1 MYLLL
6 TRLLLPEGYGI
17 YISLLVV
24 PLIAGSL
31 VQMGMTRASIVELGR
46 GEIPEKKII
55 STVFSVWIITS
66 SAGIVLSILLYKILS
81 NPDFSFLMIVLA
93 LMLLPLYLGV
103 AYARGIYLGQKK
115 INTSNRLI
123 WAPFT
128 LNTLFIVIFSW
139 LAGWGITGAVA
150 AFVVSY
156 ALVFIAAWIDI
167 ARKHKVRILFEKA
180 VIRRMVRLG
189 ALFSLANLTFLLIY
203 KIDIVILQKML
214 DATEVGIYS
223 LAASLIEQIWLIPHA
238 IGMVIMSYASGDA
251 DTERSKKETHRMLR
265 LGLIFGTLIALALWF
280 LMPWAIP
287 FFFGSGFTES
297 AQILRL
303 LSPAIVIFIIARVLE
318 SYLGSQAKPQY
329 AIYVFAPMVLLNILL
344 NILLIPDYGIEGA
357 ALATLICYS
366 LGSMIFVMVY
376 CWKSHSSI
384 KEIFF
389 FRKNDFPKLFNKKRI
404 E

>member
-6 TRLLLPEGYGI
+6 THLLLPKGYGI

-46 GEIPEKKII
+46 GELPEKKII
-55 STVFSVWIITS
+55 STVFSIWIITS
-66 SAGIVLSILLYKILS
+66 SAGIALSILLYKILS
-81 NPDFSFLMIVLA
+81 NPDFSILMIVLA

-115 INTSNRLI
+115 IKTSNRLI

-128 LNTLFIVIFSW
+128 LNTLFIVVFSW

-156 ALVFIAAWIDI
+156 AVVFIAAWIDI
-167 ARKHKVRILFEKA
+167 ARKHKVRLLFEKA
-180 VIRRMVRLG
+180 IIRRMIRLG

-203 KIDIVILQKML
+203 KIDIIILQKMV
-214 DATEVGIYS
+214 DAAEVGIYS

-251 DTERSKKETHRMLR
+251 DTKSSKEETHRMVR
-265 LGLIFGTLIALALWF
+265 LGLISGTLIALALWF

-287 FFFGSGFTES
+287 FFFGSGFAES
-297 AQILRL
+297 AQIMRL
-303 LSPAIVIFIIARVLE
+303 LSPAIVILIIARVLE
-318 SYLGSQAKPQY
+318 SYLGSQAKPHY
-329 AIYVFAPMVLLNILL
+329 AIYVFAPMVVLNIIL
-344 NILLIPDYGIEGA
+344 NIKLIPHFGIKGA
-357 ALATLICYS
+357 AVATLISYS
-366 LGSMIFVMVY
+366 FGSILFVATYIKQSNSKFSDIFSF
-376 CWKSHSSI
+376 K
-384 KEIFF
+384 
-389 FRKNDFPKLFNKKRI
+389 KNDFIRYKK
-404 E
+404 